1 MLKFSN
7 LTEASLTFA
16 EITRDDRAFRADLF
30 LKKYQTFE
38 PFETTDGKQVVLK
51 YNKEI
56 EKAIFSKDS
65 KLARSVGLET
75 MDGEKISFG
84 KLKKTE
90 EFGGGRGSGGGS
102 DNTRATESAQ
112 CVYLQA
118 IWDNPNTKFTPDDI
132 RNAFS
137 RTHTD
142 AKVDE
147 VLLGDEG
154 WISSSIDTAK
164 SLHKVLKKKTYSFHR
179 GSAWV
184 NALEKK
190 FKELN
195 REEKAFQN
203 VNKWTPADIW
213 MVAKGA
219 ETRYDIEGAKSLQY
233 LNNELL
239 KAFAERDILGVSLK
253 KVSGRLRLT
262 QVNYKA
268 PFKSPKFTK
277 VSYGKRDFFKSK
289 DGYIMYGGGEIQFR
303 TFPTFQCEIIGKSAK
318 HGKVS
323 QGGIDAALYA
333 TTTSRLENRKQL
345 EASIK
350 KDREGFLDKFYGFYT
365 GTTNKPVSREDFG
378 KELSGKNV
386 EWLVSKYYVTTLFTM
401 VKGREQEF
409 MTYLYRVAKSQSKLS
424 AVHLKVQ

>member
-147 VLLGDEG
+147 VLLGDEA

-219 ETRYDIEGAKSLQY
+219 ETKYDIQGAKSLQY

-303 TFPTFQCEIIGKSAK
+303 TFPTFQCEIIGKAAK

-350 KDREGFLDKFYGFYT
+350 KDREGFLDKFYNFYT

-378 KELSGKNV
+378 KELSSKNI